1 MKLSTVKQSFLE
13 ALDSDYDGEEVLS
26 FFYQLIEEFLGEQ
39 RFVLHLKPDFE
50 IDDNEA
56 LKFEKALEDL
66 KSHIP
71 IQYILGYGEFM
82 SLRFK
87 VNSSVLIPR
96 PETEDLICYLDSY
109 LKKREVYRIL
119 DIGTGSGCIGISLK
133 HKAPRAQV
141 SLMDV
146 SKEALKTAEENAKIN
161 DLEVELLQEDVL
173 NITTLKNSYDLIVS
187 NPPYIRNLEKEA
199 MRPNVLN
206 HEPHLALFVSNEDP
220 LLFYRK
226 IAMLAKDH
234 LNLGGMLCFEI
245 NEAFGEETVALLDEL
260 EYKQIELINDRF
272 GKNRIVSAIR

>member
-50 IDDNEA
+50 IDENEA

-71 IQYILGYGEFM
+71 IQYILGYSEFM

-187 NPPYIRNLEKEA
+187 NPPYINKNEQHLVSPELKF
-199 MRPNVLN
+199 
-206 HEPHLALFVSNEDP
+206 EPSKALYANEDG
-220 LLFYRK
+220 LGDIKSICARAKEYL
-226 IAMLAKDH
+226 ITDGILMLEHGFNQASDILDIFKKNNYKNIKQFKDINQK
-234 LNLGGMLCFEI
+234 LRVTLGF
-245 NEAFGEETVALLDEL
+245 
-260 EYKQIELINDRF
+260 K
-272 GKNRIVSAIR
+272 

>member
-1 MKLSTVKQSFLE
+1 MKLSAVKQSFLE
-13 ALDSDYDGEEVLS
+13 TLNSEYDGEEVLS
-26 FFYQLIEEFLGEQ
+26 FFYCLIEEFLNEK

-50 IDDNEA
+50 IDEKHVF
-56 LKFEKALEDL
+56 KFEKALEDL
-66 KSHIP
+66 KSHMP
-71 IQYILGYGEFM
+71 IQYILGYTEFM

-96 PETEDLICYLDSY
+96 PETEDLIYYLDSC
-109 LKKREVYRIL
+109 LKKREIYRIL

-133 HKAPRAQV
+133 HKVPRAQV

-146 SKEALKTAEENAKIN
+146 SKEALKTAEENAKLN
-161 DLEVELLQEDVL
+161 ELEVELIHADVL
-173 NITTLKNSYDLIVS
+173 NTTSLNNSYDLIVS
-187 NPPYIRNLEKEA
+187 NPPYIRNLEKEE

-206 HEPHLALFVSNEDP
+206 HEPHLALFVPNEDP

-245 NEAFGEETVALLDEL
+245 NEAFGEETVAMLDEL
-260 EYKQIELINDRF
+260 AYKQIELINDRF

>member
-71 IQYILGYGEFM
+71 IQYILGYSEFM

-234 LNLGGMLCFEI
+234 LNLEGMLCFEI